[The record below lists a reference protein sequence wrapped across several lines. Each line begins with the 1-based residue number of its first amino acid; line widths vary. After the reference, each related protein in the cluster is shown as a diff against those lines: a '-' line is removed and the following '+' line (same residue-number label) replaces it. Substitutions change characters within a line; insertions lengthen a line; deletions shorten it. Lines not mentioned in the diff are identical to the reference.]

1 MPIGVLLWVLSSYG
15 ISFNQVEYISSNQV
29 GYFLT
34 IYYPEKSSSLE
45 EGKKQKNNPEKIWW
59 FQNNDVLL
67 HPKSSIKSCP
77 VAAHQPSFA

>member
-1 MPIGVLLWVLSSYG
+1 MLPEECIKASFQW
-15 ISFNQVEYISSNQV
+15 IS
-29 GYFLT
+29 
-34 IYYPEKSSSLE
+34 
-45 EGKKQKNNPEKIWW
+45 KKKTGKNNPEKIWW